1 MALSKV
7 TIVVLFTQ
15 REDDIP
21 LVEWWDADLLP
32 SRGYEDYDR
41 NLPLEQKYR
50 EITNLIEHPLPV
62 EPAGYTLFYFNIL
75 RLAFFWYVNYCFFLA
90 GVPTKPIPP
99 PVILTKS
106 ERKKIRK
113 QRRREVELEKQEK
126 IRFGFMEK
134 PEPKREQR
142 DLEYTCSLLFYIAIP
157 NLKNRGKICNFLA

>member
-1 MALSKV
+1 MALCKV

-62 EPAGYTLFYFNIL
+62 EPAGYNLFYFNIL
-75 RLAFFWYVNYCFFLA
+75 RLAFFWYVNYCFCFFWQVYLLNLFL
-90 GVPTKPIPP
+90 
-99 PVILTKS
+99 
-106 ERKKIRK
+106 
-113 QRRREVELEKQEK
+113 
-126 IRFGFMEK
+126 
-134 PEPKREQR
+134 
-142 DLEYTCSLLFYIAIP
+142 LLSY
-157 NLKNRGKICNFLA
+157 